1 MQVARTFFVSGES
14 FLRKEILISSPGL
27 KIRKAAFFLKD
38 RLSQG
43 SLPVLHK
50 DHEFNSVMKMH
61 VFSYLMVYIIHL
73 DGNQLALGRK
83 GRCLGLAVFHLAPF
97 LVVLWP
103 CWAFIKTYSDCL
115 RHLPGCWHFL
125 KTELP
130 FWMLEAADWKN
141 AFLKKQQHCKWVAKT
156 QLAFMF
162 QCVGVK
168 R

>member
-27 KIRKAAFFLKD
+27 KIRKAAFFFLKD

-73 DGNQLALGRK
+73 DGNQLALGGK
-83 GRCLGLAVFHLAPF
+83 GRCLGLAVFHLAHF
-97 LVVLWP
+97 LVVL
-103 CWAFIKTYSDCL
+103 
-115 RHLPGCWHFL
+115 
-125 KTELP
+125 
-130 FWMLEAADWKN
+130 
-141 AFLKKQQHCKWVAKT
+141 
-156 QLAFMF
+156 
-162 QCVGVK
+162 
-168 R
+168 